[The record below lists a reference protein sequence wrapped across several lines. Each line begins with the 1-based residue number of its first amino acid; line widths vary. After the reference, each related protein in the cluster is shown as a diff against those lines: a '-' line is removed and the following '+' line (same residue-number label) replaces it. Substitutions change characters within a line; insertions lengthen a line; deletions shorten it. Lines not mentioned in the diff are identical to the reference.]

1 MQKGQDTSAIK
12 YIQALVPVAATAAA
26 STTGVNLGNYTFGTL
41 LVSTGSTGAAV
52 ITADVQRSA
61 TSGGTFQP
69 FGASVTVNNADTL
82 TVRSFAV
89 ASSAIFYKVWY
100 THLGGGSP
108 IVGIVLA
115 AQGVREAPIDQDSAT
130 TSYSVVSNG

>member
-26 STTGVNLGNYTFGTL
+26 STTAVNLGNYTFGTL

-61 TSGGTFQP
+61 TSNGTFQP
-69 FGASVTVNNADTL
+69 FGASVTVNDANTL
-82 TVRSFAV
+82 TVRSFVV